1 VCSAGNSNIL
11 ILYGNNKKKVVLS
24 STPIKIRV
32 IKGGV
37 DGGEDT
43 HDKDIHSRSI
53 ILGSGEA
60 V

>member
-1 VCSAGNSNIL
+1 METL
-11 ILYGNNKKKVVLS
+11 NKKKVVLS